1 MIGLVVRMIDGGV
14 EQRLVL
20 DDLAALDAAG
30 RGDDGLGL
38 AVVDA
43 GRQLMRG
50 EAAEHD
56 GMDGAQ
62 SGACQHG
69 YDRLRDHRHIQDHP
83 VALGDAKVTQRP
95 GEPCGQVEQLGI
107 GDGLDGAGDRAV
119 IDDGGLIA
127 APGFDVAIHGV
138 VGCIQHT
145 ALEPAVERRVG
156 AVENGIPGLD
166 PVDLAGGIAPK
177 AFGVRDGAGVK
188 LFITTGHGTPS
199 SYWSGDL
206 ILGVSGELLLYAGGY
221 CFRGATF
228 CKCVSLFKQHATF

>member
-1 MIGLVVRMIDGGV
+1 MVGLVVRMFDGGV

-43 GRQLMRG
+43 GRQFMRR
-50 EAAEHD
+50 ESAEYD

-62 SGACQHG
+62 TGACQHRD
-69 YDRLRDHRHIQDHP
+69 DRLRDHRHIQDHP

-95 GEPCGQVEQLGI
+95 GEPRCLIEQFGI
-107 GDGLDGAGDRAV
+107 GDGLDGAGDGAV
-119 IDDGGLIA
+119 IDDGRLIA
-127 APGFDVAIHGV
+127 APRFDVAIHGV
-138 VGCIQHT
+138 ISGIQHA

-156 AVENGIPGLD
+156 AVENGIPGLN

-206 ILGVSGELLLYAGGY
+206 ILGVSGEVLHTRADIASEGRLYANV
-221 CFRGATF
+221 F
-228 CKCVSLFKQHATF
+228 H